1 MIIRFWLPYS
11 IFQENKTC
19 SVLDEA
25 QSGFII
31 NRHISNNIHLVLDIL
46 DYSSLVSDDSFVLFF
61 FRFL

>member
-1 MIIRFWLPYS
+1 M
-11 IFQENKTC
+11 FQKNKMC